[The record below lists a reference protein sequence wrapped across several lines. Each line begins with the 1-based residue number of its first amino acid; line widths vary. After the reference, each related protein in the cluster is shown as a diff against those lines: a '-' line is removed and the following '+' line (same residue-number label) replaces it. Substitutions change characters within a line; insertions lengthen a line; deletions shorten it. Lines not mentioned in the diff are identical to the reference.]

1 MTDKV
6 VKKKYNKL
14 YGKWKGCDNYFY
26 SWIDGKISLY
36 KSYFPE
42 PYIQSKNKIKV
53 KVYWSNYAIKSDLK
67 SVASI
72 DTSHLLNKVI

>member
-1 MTDKV
+1 MVSGKV
-6 VKKKYNKL
+6 MIITFTAGLTERYR
-14 YGKWKGCDNYFY
+14 Y
-26 SWIDGKISLY
+26 I

-42 PYIQSKNKIKV
+42 PYIQSKSKIKV